1 MTERHEQQLQE
12 LQSAMRAAAAQGDF
26 EQAAQLRDRIS
37 LLRGIPAGTPAQDVD
52 PSGLV
57 RQQPGAMGLGTSRQH
72 VMPPPGWIPPKKP
85 DPMTKG
91 RRRGRKDP
99 D

>member
-1 MTERHEQQLQE
+1 MEGRDEQMERLQR
-12 LQSAMRAAAAQGDF
+12 AMHDAAAKGDF

-37 LLRGIPAGTPAQDVD
+37 LLRGRPRSEPLDDFD

-72 VMPPPGWIPPKKP
+72 VDPPAGWKPPKRP

-91 RRRGRKDP
+91 RGRGRQGGN
-99 D
+99 

>member
-1 MTERHEQQLQE
+1 MERHDEQLRDLLRE
-12 LQSAMRAAAAQGDF
+12 MHDAADQGDF
-26 EQAAQLRDRIS
+26 EKAAQLRDRIS
-37 LLRGIPAGTPAQDVD
+37 LLRGVPAGTPAQDVD

-72 VMPPPGWIPPKKP
+72 VKPPPGWTPPKKP

-91 RRRGRKDP
+91 RRRGPKDP
-99 D
+99 E

>member
-1 MTERHEQQLQE
+1 MGRQDEQLRD
-12 LQSAMRAAAAQGDF
+12 LHRAMHDAAAQGDF

-37 LLRGIPAGTPAQDVD
+37 LLRGMPVGGPAQDVD

-57 RQQPGAMGLGTSRQH
+57 RQQPGAMGLGTSRGH
-72 VMPPPGWIPPKKP
+72 VKPPPGWTPPKKP
-85 DPMTKG
+85 DPLTKG
-91 RRRGRKDP
+91 RRRRRKDP

>member
-1 MTERHEQQLQE
+1 MERHEQQLRD
-12 LQSAMRAAAAQGDF
+12 LHCAMHEAASQGDF
-26 EQAAQLRDRIS
+26 EKAAQLRDRIS

-72 VMPPPGWIPPKKP
+72 VKPPAGWTPPKKP

-91 RRRGRKDP
+91 RGRARKDR